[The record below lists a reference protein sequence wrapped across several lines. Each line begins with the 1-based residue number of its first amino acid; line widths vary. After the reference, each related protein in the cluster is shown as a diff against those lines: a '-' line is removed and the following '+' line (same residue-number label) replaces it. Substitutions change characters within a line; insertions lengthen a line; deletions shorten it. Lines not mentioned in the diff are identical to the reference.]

1 MATRALA
8 ADKAMDG
15 LKEKRYTIYPRE
27 KWVIIKKFLR
37 GEEVTEGGVVLP
49 ETKDDRS
56 QRGVVVALS
65 RIAGRD
71 RDGNGIPWDIEVGD
85 TVIFTNYPMDIPA
98 VEELTGEANLVL
110 VQADEV
116 FAVAKEA

>member
-1 MATRALA
+1 MQSATAEAVAKKCKIR
-8 ADKAMDG
+8 
-15 LKEKRYTIYPRE
+15 PRE
-27 KWVIIKKFLR
+27 KWVIIRKFLR
-37 GEEVTEGGVVLP
+37 GEEVTDGGVILP

-56 QRGVVVALS
+56 QRGEVYALS
-65 RIAGRD
+65 NCAGRD
-71 RDGNGIPWDIEVGD
+71 REGNEIPWDIKVGD

-116 FAVAKEA
+116 FGVAEEV